1 MSNIIPFS
9 QPINDAEINIFQY
22 RTTELLDTAQEVSE
36 YINSLPLSNEQ
47 NDRLV
52 WLLVENVAA
61 AERSGF
67 YGAFAYLAGHG
78 GGAN

>member
-1 MSNIIPFS
+1 MKSEIS
-9 QPINDAEINIFQY
+9 VTRSDLYQDAFAK
-22 RTTELLDTAQEVSE
+22 L
-36 YINSLPLSNEQ
+36 SLPLSNEQ

-67 YGAFAYLAGHG
+67 YGAFAFLKGHG